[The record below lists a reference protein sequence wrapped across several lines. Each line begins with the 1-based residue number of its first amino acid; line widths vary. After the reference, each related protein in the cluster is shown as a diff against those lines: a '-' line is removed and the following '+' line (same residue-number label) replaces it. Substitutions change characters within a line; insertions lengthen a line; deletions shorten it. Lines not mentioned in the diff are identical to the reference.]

1 MTFLPNLSQAPIR
14 TGLCFCALAALLAP
28 VLAFPGEDDREQ
40 PGAIR
45 ALKMIRKDILT
56 SDEADEMTG
65 GYYEDLFT
73 FSNRTISTN
82 RLTTG
87 KWATNWTKFEAL
99 PTAHDDVKLNS
110 FLYFDVRPNL
120 NSPESW
126 LRGRYKDRHITNSHG
141 MADREYSLERP
152 AGVWRVAFIG
162 DSLTRGLGASF
173 GQNYESRLE
182 ARMNAAPPAPGVQG
196 YEFLNFAVE
205 GYRPT
210 QFLWVLQHKV
220 PRFQP
225 QVNVV
230 ALTNL
235 SFTRWE
241 AHLVQLIHDGI
252 DLHYPF
258 LKELVARAGV
268 RPDDDPHMFRA
279 KLEPYRETVLRWV
292 LETMKQSSKEQGTQL
307 VVFLVPAVSTN
318 EVSLR
323 PGFAAVRAMV
333 ESLDIP
339 LVDVSDTFAGFEDLS
354 PYRVGPRNEHENDRG
369 QALLAERLFE
379 RLQRNPR
386 AWSLIAGTIGTEPAP
401 ATTGRVTP
409 TE

>member
-1 MTFLPNLSQAPIR
+1 MKSLPNLSQYPLSVV
-14 TGLCFCALAALLAP
+14 LCLCTLAGLLAP
-28 VLAFPGEDDREQ
+28 VLVFPGDDDPTEPR
-40 PGAIR
+40 AVR
-45 ALKMIRKDILT
+45 ALKVVRKDILT
-56 SDEADEMTG
+56 ADEADEMTG

-73 FSNRTISTN
+73 FSSRTIATN

-87 KWATNWTKFEAL
+87 KWATNWTKYEAL
-99 PTAHDDVKLNS
+99 PTAHDDIRLKS

-120 NSPESW
+120 DSPESW
-126 LRGRYKDRHITNSHG
+126 LRGRYQDRHITNSHG

-152 AGVWRVAFIG
+152 TGVWRVAFIG
-162 DSLTRGLGASF
+162 DSLTRGLGATF
-173 GQNYESRLE
+173 GKNYESLLE
-182 ARMNAAPPAPGVQG
+182 ERINTAPPAPGVQR

-210 QFLWVLQHKV
+210 QFLWVLQHKA
-220 PRFQP
+220 PQFQP
-225 QVNVV
+225 QVHVV

-235 SFTRWE
+235 SFQRWE

-268 RPDDDPHMFRA
+268 RPDDDPQTFRT
-279 KLEPYRETVLRWV
+279 KLEPYRDTVLKWV
-292 LETMKQSSKEQGTQL
+292 LETMQQSSNEQGAQL

-323 PGFAAVRAMV
+323 PGFAAARAIV

-339 LVDVSDTFAGFEDLS
+339 LVDVSDTFAGIEDLA
-354 PYRVGPRNEHENDRG
+354 PYRVGPRNEHENNQG
-369 QALLAERLFE
+369 QALLADRIFE
-379 RLQRNPR
+379 RLQQNPR
-386 AWSLIAGTIGTEPAP
+386 AWSILTGAGTNATGTPGHAAP
-401 ATTGRVTP
+401 AK
-409 TE
+409 